1 MEKGGRQGSSRRT
14 GRESRLSNQN
24 TRNSDAPGHNRFL
37 DAKKEADKREAE
49 HAARSRAARMN
60 AGRKAFRST
69 AVRSSHGYGKRY
81 GSYRAAAPKN
91 TSGGRWM
98 KLAVIIL
105 GVALLILLLVSSHVV
120 ITITPKEG
128 E

>member
-37 DAKKEADKREAE
+37 DAKKEANKREAE

-98 KLAVIIL
+98 KLAVIIW
-105 GVALLILLLVSSHVV
+105 
-120 ITITPKEG
+120 EWRF
-128 E
+128 